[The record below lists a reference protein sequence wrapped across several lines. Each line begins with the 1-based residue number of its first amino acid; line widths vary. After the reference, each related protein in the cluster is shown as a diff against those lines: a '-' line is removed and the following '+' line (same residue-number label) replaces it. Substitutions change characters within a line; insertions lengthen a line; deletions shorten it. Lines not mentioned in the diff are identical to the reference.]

1 MLGVQCWRQ
10 AGHGHL
16 LWVILSD
23 ALQLPSPQLLHPLD
37 PEQEAL
43 LVAEL
48 VEADVLQVLDGDG
61 QNVFDRAVSLG
72 QEWTDVLIQS

>member
-1 MLGVQCWRQ
+1 MILG
-10 AGHGHL
+10 
-16 LWVILSD
+16 D
-23 ALQLPSPQLLHPLD
+23 ALQLPRPQLLHPLD
-37 PEQEAL
+37 REQEAL
-43 LVAEL
+43 LVAQL